1 MIWALGRLATS
12 IPEQQLLIKPDHD
25 QHKLTAMNAKQRK
38 LIHRTLLVLVL
49 LCAVPAFA
57 QVPVPAPPSIGASS
71 YILLDFHSL
80 QSVAEREPDLPV
92 EPASITKLM
101 TSYVAFRE
109 IAMGNLALDD
119 TVLISERAWRT
130 PGSRMFVEV
139 GTRVRVE
146 DLMRGII
153 IQSGNDA
160 SVAIAEHIGGSEEV
174 FASMMNE
181 QARALGMV
189 NTNYV
194 NSTGLPDPEQ
204 LTSARDSAL
213 LARALISEFPDFY
226 SWYSEREFTYN
237 EIRQH
242 NRNRLLWRDPS
253 VDGLKTGHTTSAGYC
268 LVTSASRDGMRLI
281 SVVMGTASEE
291 ARATASQALLNYGFR
306 FFETYQLYEAGDE
319 LRRERVWQ
327 GSEREVSLGIADDL
341 FVTIPR
347 GRYDAL
353 EARLELDDDLTAP
366 LAEGEAVGQL
376 MIVLDADVVAQRPL
390 VTRQAVE
397 RAGFFGRTTD
407 GLRRWVGGLFGG

>member
-1 MIWALGRLATS
+1 MHTVMQRIAPRIALTLCLLAGTS
-12 IPEQQLLIKPDHD
+12 LSSAAL
-25 QHKLTAMNAKQRK
+25 
-38 LIHRTLLVLVL
+38 
-49 LCAVPAFA
+49 A
-57 QVPVPAPPSIGASS
+57 QTPVPAAPSVGATS
-71 YILLDFHSL
+71 YILMDFHSE
-80 QSVAEREPDLPV
+80 SVIAERSPDERV

-101 TSYVAFRE
+101 TSYVAFNE
-109 IAMGNLALDD
+109 IARGNLSLDD
-119 TVLISERAWRT
+119 QVRISEAAWRT

-139 GTRVRVE
+139 GNQVSVE
-146 DLMRGII
+146 DLLKGII

-160 SVAIAEHIGGSEEV
+160 SVAIAEHIGGSEMV

-181 QARALGMV
+181 QARVLGMV

-204 LTSARDSAL
+204 LTSARDSAI
-213 LARALISEFPDFY
+213 LARALIRDFPDFY
-226 SWYSEREFTYN
+226 SWYSEREFTFAD
-237 EIRQH
+237 IRQH

-253 VDGLKTGHTTSAGYC
+253 VDGLKTGHTSSAGYC

-319 LRRERVWQ
+319 LKTERVWK
-327 GSEREVSLGIADDL
+327 GRANEVSLGVEDDL

-353 EARLELDDDLTAP
+353 EASLELNDTLAAP
-366 LAEGEAVGQL
+366 LSSGQAVGRL
-376 MIVLDADVVAQRPL
+376 LIALDGQTVAERPL
-390 VTRQAVE
+390 VARQAVDE
-397 RAGFFGRTTD
+397 AGFFGRTAD
-407 GLRRWVGGLFGG
+407 GIRLWFGGLFGN